1 MPVGTQRFNPTKST
15 QQALRLMTG
24 LLLAAGLTA
33 AQAEGLYVGG
43 AVGTPRFGNNING
56 IGNGADS
63 HEGTGYK
70 LYLGQ
75 NLNKT
80 FGVEGGL
87 FSLGTV
93 KDASGSARTRGVF
106 LDGVAR
112 YEFAPGWQ
120 VLGTAGLA
128 HGRFHTSNGDDSSAA
143 LKMGLGLQYAINDR
157 TALRLQ
163 VDRYRFTNAF
173 GDKPNLGQ
181 VSLGVQVGF

>member
-1 MPVGTQRFNPTKST
+1 MRLHNKRHTTK
-15 QQALRLMTG
+15 ALTLIPG

-33 AQAEGLYVGG
+33 AQAEGLYAGG
-43 AVGTPRFGNNING
+43 GIGTPRFGNNING
-56 IGNGADS
+56 IGNGAGS
-63 HEGTGYK
+63 HQGTGYK

-75 NLNKT
+75 NLTQN

-93 KDASGSARTRGVF
+93 KDANGDARARGVF

-120 VLGTAGLA
+120 VLGVAGLA
-128 HGRFHTSNGDDSSAA
+128 HGRLHTSNGNDSSSA
-143 LKMGLGLQYAINDR
+143 LKLGLGLQYAINQR

-163 VDRYRFTNAF
+163 VDRYHFTNAF

>member
-1 MPVGTQRFNPTKST
+1 MPLRNQISAPTT
-15 QQALRLMTG
+15 AVRCAAG

-43 AVGTPRFGNNING
+43 SVGTPRFGNSING
-56 IGNGADS
+56 IGHGADN
-63 HEGTGYK
+63 HAGTGYK
-70 LYLGQ
+70 LWVGQTLGQ
-75 NLNKT
+75 T
-80 FGVEGGL
+80 FGVEGGF

-93 KDASGSARTRGVF
+93 KDASGHADARGMF

-128 HGRFHTSNGDDSSAA
+128 HGRFHTSTGSDSSPA
-143 LKMGLGLQYAINDR
+143 LKIGLGLQYAVTDR

-173 GDKPNLGQ
+173 GEKPNLGQ
-181 VSLGVQVGF
+181 VSLGLQVGF

>member
-1 MPVGTQRFNPTKST
+1 MVQCRKHHNTIK
-15 QQALRLMTG
+15 ALTG
-24 LLLAAGLTA
+24 LLLAAGLA
-33 AQAEGLYVGG
+33 SAQAATQTEGLYLGG
-43 AVGTPRFGNNING
+43 SLGTPRFGNSING
-56 IGNGADS
+56 IGQGADS

-75 NLNKT
+75 NLSQH

-93 KDASGSARTRGVF
+93 KDASGHARTRGVF
-106 LDGVAR
+106 VDGVAR
-112 YEFAPGWQ
+112 YELAPGWQ
-120 VLGTAGLA
+120 VLGVAGLA

-143 LKMGLGLQYAINDR
+143 LKMGLGLQVAVNDR

-163 VDRYRFTNAF
+163 VDRYRFSNAF

>member
-1 MPVGTQRFNPTKST
+1 MPIGNQRATTVLSH
-15 QQALRLMTG
+15 RLLPG
-24 LLLAAGLTA
+24 LLLAAGLA
-33 AQAEGLYVGG
+33 ATQASHAEGLYVGG
-43 AVGTPRFGNNING
+43 AIGTPRFGNSING
-56 IGNGADS
+56 IGNGVDS
-63 HEGTGYK
+63 SEGTGYK
-70 LYLGQ
+70 LYVGQ

-93 KDASGSARTRGVF
+93 KDATGSARTRGVF

-128 HGRFHTSNGDDSSAA
+128 HGRFHTSAGNDSSLA
-143 LKMGLGLQYAINDR
+143 LKIGAGLQYAINDR
-157 TALRLQ
+157 TAVRLQ

-173 GDKPNLGQ
+173 GEKPNLGQ

>member
-1 MPVGTQRFNPTKST
+1 MLLRNTHNHLARTLIGM
-15 QQALRLMTG
+15 ALM
-24 LLLAAGLTA
+24 AGLA
-33 AQAEGLYVGG
+33 SAQAEGLYLGG
-43 AVGTPRFGNNING
+43 SVGTPRFGNSING

-75 NLNKT
+75 SLNKT
-80 FGVEGGL
+80 FAVEGGF

-93 KDASGSARTRGVF
+93 KDATGNARTRGVF

-128 HGRFHTSNGDDSSAA
+128 HGRFHTSSGDDSSAA